1 MEIKFSPLPKSNAH
15 AKALIAEYMTNS
27 VAAAEIEEFNLEF
40 DCDGDP
46 IEDTCEPG
54 DALDDFIKL
63 IGCGSDYLRSLRRVT

>member
-1 MEIKFSPLPKSNAH
+1 
-15 AKALIAEYMTNS
+15 MTNS

>member
-1 MEIKFSPLPKSNAH
+1 MDIKFSPVPESNAR

-46 IEDTCEPG
+46 MEDACETG
-54 DALDDFIKL
+54 DAHDDFIKL
-63 IGCGSDYLRSLRRVT
+63 VGRGSDYLRSLKHVT